1 MSTIAPILSNQATAT
16 SATNAAKSAAA
27 LAEVNKKNQ
36 ALGKD
41 DFLKL
46 LIAQLKNQ
54 DPQDPADSAQ
64 MAAQLAQFTS
74 VEQLT
79 NIAQT
84 LDGQVRSAASL
95 LNEVT
100 AGTAVNTI
108 GKTITASSDLVEL
121 NGSGNETLMITGNG
135 GPAKLNVFDAVTGS
149 LITSKD
155 MGSLAAGRSEI
166 VIGRALG
173 TLTPGV
179 YRVSVT
185 NVDTKDPSEWRT
197 AVRGVVTGL
206 ESTGNG
212 LQYAMGRLRV
222 PLNAISEIS
231 STR

>member
-1 MSTIAPILSNQATAT
+1 MSTIAPIRQNEATIT
-16 SATNAAKSAAA
+16 SAANAAKTAAA

-46 LIAQLKNQ
+46 LLAQLKNQ

-79 NIAQT
+79 NISKTLEGQT
-84 LDGQVRSAASL
+84 ASATAL
-95 LNEVT
+95 LNEVS

-108 GKTITASSDLVEL
+108 GKTITATSDLVEL
-121 NGSGNETLMITGNG
+121 DGSGNESLVITGNG
-135 GPAKLNVFDAVTGS
+135 GPAKLNVYDAATGS
-149 LITSKD
+149 IVTSKD
-155 MGSLAAGRSEI
+155 MGSLAAGTSEI

-173 TLTPGV
+173 TLPPGV
-179 YRVSVT
+179 YRMTVT
-185 NVDTKDPSEWRT
+185 NVDTKDPSEWTT
-197 AVRGVVTGL
+197 AVRGPVTGI
-206 ESTGNG
+206 ESTATG

-222 PLNAISEIS
+222 PLTAITSIG
-231 STR
+231 TR

>member
-1 MSTIAPILSNQATAT
+1 MSTIVPILSNQATAT

-84 LDGQVRSAASL
+84 LDGQVSSASSL

-100 AGTAVNTI
+100 
-108 GKTITASSDLVEL
+108 
-121 NGSGNETLMITGNG
+121 
-135 GPAKLNVFDAVTGS
+135 PA
-149 LITSKD
+149 
-155 MGSLAAGRSEI
+155 R
-166 VIGRALG
+166 R
-173 TLTPGV
+173 
-179 YRVSVT
+179 
-185 NVDTKDPSEWRT
+185 
-197 AVRGVVTGL
+197 
-206 ESTGNG
+206 
-212 LQYAMGRLRV
+212 
-222 PLNAISEIS
+222 
-231 STR
+231 

>member
-1 MSTIAPILSNQATAT
+1 MSTIAPILQNEATAT
-16 SATNAAKSAAA
+16 SAANAAKSAAA

-79 NIAQT
+79 NISQT
-84 LDGQVRSAASL
+84 LAGQTASATSL
-95 LNEVT
+95 LNEVS

-108 GKTITASSDLVEL
+108 GKIVTADSDLVEL
-121 NGSGNETLMITGNG
+121 DGSGNETLVITGNG
-135 GPAKLNVFDAVTGS
+135 GPAKLNIYDAATGS
-149 LITSKD
+149 IITTKD
-155 MGSLAAGRSEI
+155 MGSLAAGTSEI
-166 VIGRALG
+166 VIGRALSN
-173 TLTPGV
+173 LTPGV

-185 NVDTKDPSEWRT
+185 NVDTKDPTEWTT
-197 AVRGVVTGL
+197 AVRGTVTGV
-206 ESTGNG
+206 ESTSTG
-212 LQYAMGRLRV
+212 LQYALGRLRV
-222 PLNAISEIS
+222 PLNTITSIS
-231 STR
+231 SR